1 MKKTKKAFTLME
13 MLVVLMVSAMLFVL
27 LFTLLAKTT
36 NVYNK
41 ATSSGDQ
48 GYAVV
53 MIADIETL
61 SRGCDYVTIEN
72 DYRTVVFYD
81 GGERYAID
89 ANDYGVDAK
98 MTVNNN
104 TKLISVYIGGEVYC
118 VTYVQNTPS

>member
-36 NVYNK
+36 GVYNK

-72 DYRTVVFYD
+72 DYRAVVFYD
-81 GGERYAID
+81 GAERYVID

-104 TKLISVYIGGEVYC
+104 TKLISIYIGGEVYC

>member
-13 MLVVLMVSAMLFVL
+13 MLVVLVVSSILFVL

-36 NVYNK
+36 EVYNK
-41 ATSSGDQ
+41 ATSSGDK

-72 DYRTVVFYD
+72 DERTIVFYD
-81 GGERYAID
+81 GGEKFAID

-98 MTVNNN
+98 MSVNNS
-104 TKLISVYIGGEVYC
+104 TKLISIYIGGEVYC
-118 VTYVQNTPS
+118 VPYVQNTPS

>member
-36 NVYNK
+36 GVYNK

-72 DYRTVVFYD
+72 DYRAVVFYD
-81 GGERYAID
+81 DGERYVVD

-104 TKLISVYIGGEVYC
+104 TKLISIYIGGEVYC

>member
-72 DYRTVVFYD
+72 DYRAVVFYD
-81 GGERYAID
+81 GSERYVID

-104 TKLISVYIGGEVYC
+104 TKLISIYIGGEVYC